1 MEHKEKWIEQTI
13 HTAAMVRKAE
23 PPETLTENVL
33 KRLPAMERGIASLQ
47 PYTKWTIAAS
57 IALLIVLNS
66 FTFIKFAKRGNRPYT
81 ENQENM
87 MYTAYF
93 SFVNQG

>member
-1 MEHKEKWIEQTI
+1 MDNKEKWIEDTLEMTSSVQMAELPATI
-13 HTAAMVRKAE
+13 V
-23 PPETLTENVL
+23 ENVL
-33 KRLPAMERGIASLQ
+33 KRLPSIEREIVSLQ

-66 FTFIKFAKRGNRPYT
+66 FTCIKFAKRGNQSST

-87 MYTAYF
+87 MYTTYF
-93 SFVNQG
+93 SFVN

>member
-1 MEHKEKWIEQTI
+1 MISKEKWIEDTLEL
-13 HTAAMVRKAE
+13 ASVVRQVE
-23 PPETLTENVL
+23 LPETLQENVL

>member
-1 MEHKEKWIEQTI
+1 MDNKEKWIEDTI
-13 HTAAMVRKAE
+13 EMTSSVQMAE
-23 PPETLTENVL
+23 LPTTIVENVL
-33 KRLPAMERGIASLQ
+33 KRLPSIEREVVSLQ

-66 FTFIKFAKRGNRPYT
+66 FTFIKFAKRENQSST

-87 MYTAYF
+87 MYTTYF
-93 SFVNQG
+93 SFVN

>member
-1 MEHKEKWIEQTI
+1 MDNKEKWIEDTLEMTTSVQMAELPATI
-13 HTAAMVRKAE
+13 AD
-23 PPETLTENVL
+23 NVL
-33 KRLPAMERGIASLQ
+33 KRLPSIQGEIVSLQ

-66 FTFIKFAKRGNRPYT
+66 FTCIKFAKRGNQSST

-87 MYTAYF
+87 MYTTYF
-93 SFVNQG
+93 SFVN